1 MMILMMMLIPKV
13 LQFPWIDHQEAFALT
28 CLPPCR
34 KPKRRIAAIFNFEV
48 DASREQLVPKLDVIE
63 IPCVLL
69 FGGK

>member
-1 MMILMMMLIPKV
+1 MILPLMLIPEV

-28 CLPPCR
+28 CLLPYR
-34 KPKRRIAAIFNFEV
+34 KPKKRTDATFNFEV

-63 IPCVLL
+63 IPCALL